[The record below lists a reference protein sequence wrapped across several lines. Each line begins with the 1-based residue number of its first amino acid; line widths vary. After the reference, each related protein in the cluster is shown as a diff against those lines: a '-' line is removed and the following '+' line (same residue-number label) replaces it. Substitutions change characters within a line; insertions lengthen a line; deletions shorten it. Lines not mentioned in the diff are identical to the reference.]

1 MRIIER
7 MVQELRDSIDLS
19 RYHANEL
26 AELLEDTNE
35 SVTTSTQRT
44 TNMMTIEQKKLV
56 ISLIAEDMEKHAKL
70 SLDPLHKRSIK
81 RVELLCAT
89 LAAFNELTNPETKEN
104 Q

>member
-1 MRIIER
+1 MRITDR

-70 SLDPLHKRSIK
+70 SLDPWHKRSPA

-89 LAAFNELTNPETKEN
+89 LVAFNELTNPETKEN